1 GSLMIDSDAFTVVS
15 EILHPETFY
24 DPRHQKIYRAIQ
36 TLSIKE
42 QPVDMLTVE
51 EELKREGSNDD
62 VGGAVYLAELT
73 MNVSSSVNIESHAT
87 ILKDKYMARQ
97 LISYASEVGTMALD
111 EGKDIKDVDKI
122 KKGDKVYVVGR
133 LRYSSFM
140 TEEGVERPSTEIV
153 ASKVSLLA
161 GEESLPCEMF

>member
-1 GSLMIDSDAFTVVS
+1 MKGIGPMFFRRSFAMGFSRDRAARKTPGNKLKHERLIMEQLNRVELRGLVGSVRHQTSGARRMAHFTVATSRAYRDRSGQAQISTDWHDVS
-15 EILHPETFY
+15 
-24 DPRHQKIYRAIQ
+24 AW
-36 TLSIKE
+36 
-42 QPVDMLTVE
+42 
-51 EELKREGSNDD
+51 
-62 VGGAVYLAELT
+62 
-73 MNVSSSVNIESHAT
+73 
-87 ILKDKYMARQ
+87 
-97 LISYASEVGTMALD
+97 

>member
-1 GSLMIDSDAFTVVS
+1 MFFRRSFAMGFSRDRAARKTPGNKLKHERLIMEQLNRVELRGLVGSVRHQTSGARRMAHFTVATS
-15 EILHPETFY
+15 
-24 DPRHQKIYRAIQ
+24 RAYRDRSGQAQ
-36 TLSIKE
+36 
-42 QPVDMLTVE
+42 
-51 EELKREGSNDD
+51 
-62 VGGAVYLAELT
+62 
-73 MNVSSSVNIESHAT
+73 
-87 ILKDKYMARQ
+87 
-97 LISYASEVGTMALD
+97 ISTDWHASEVGTMALD